1 VRALERVLDL
11 FFPPR
16 CPFCGRVLDR
26 PGICAGCESS
36 LPWTGEAG
44 SLWELPGALRCAAPL
59 WYEGAVRQGL
69 LRFKFQGA
77 AGAADPLGGLI
88 AQCAAERL
96 SGEFDAV
103 TWVPVSRKRLRRRG
117 YDQAELLARSACRR
131 WDTRPERLL
140 EKTRDN
146 PAQSGLTDRE
156 ARRENVK
163 GAYRAAGDCRG
174 RRVLLVDDICTTGAT
189 LGQCAAVLL
198 DAGAEAVVCAAAAR
212 TPPGRPDA
220 SDEELF

>member
-1 VRALERVLDL
+1 M
-11 FFPPR
+11 
-16 CPFCGRVLDR
+16 
-26 PGICAGCESS
+26 
-36 LPWTGEAG
+36 
-44 SLWELPGALRCAAPL
+44 
-59 WYEGAVRQGL
+59 
-69 LRFKFQGA
+69 
-77 AGAADPLGGLI
+77 
-88 AQCAAERL
+88 
-96 SGEFDAV
+96 